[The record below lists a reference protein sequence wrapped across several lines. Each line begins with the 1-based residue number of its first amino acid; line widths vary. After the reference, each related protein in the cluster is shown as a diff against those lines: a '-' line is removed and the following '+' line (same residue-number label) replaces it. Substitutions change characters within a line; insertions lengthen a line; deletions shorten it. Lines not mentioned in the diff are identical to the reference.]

1 MLFLQFNW
9 LSSVPS
15 QHCWVTFEFSKLLH
29 SEGLHVLEAVFMPR
43 CNMAVEGE
51 KKAEVTA
58 SVVTAS
64 CFPLLKDQLGRDGI
78 FHRYPCEERS
88 HLSVN
93 PGVRQTQRNLISF
106 LVSIQV
112 DLPRDLKTVVFSL

>member
-1 MLFLQFNW
+1 
-9 LSSVPS
+9 
-15 QHCWVTFEFSKLLH
+15 
-29 SEGLHVLEAVFMPR
+29 MPR
-43 CNMAVEGE
+43 YNMAVEGE

-78 FHRYPCEERS
+78 FHCYPCEERS
-88 HLSVN
+88 HLS
-93 PGVRQTQRNLISF
+93 VRQTQRNLISF

>member
-1 MLFLQFNW
+1 MQ
-9 LSSVPS
+9 
-15 QHCWVTFEFSKLLH
+15 
-29 SEGLHVLEAVFMPR
+29 R

-58 SVVTAS
+58 SSVVTAS